1 MGVIEL
7 EDTID
12 PQYVDIAPLQ
22 MKVGNGFDA
31 SFRFEITEVYEGSK
45 YEDTCLTGII
55 IDFTGIY
62 AH

>member
-1 MGVIEL
+1 
-7 EDTID
+7 
-12 PQYVDIAPLQ
+12 

-31 SFRFEITEVYEGSK
+31 DFRFEIAEVYEGSK

-55 IDFTGIY
+55 IDFNGIF